1 MTMNNNIERIES
13 LPLWQGEI
21 DMEPLS
27 GGITNVNYLVKDGEQ
42 QFVVRLGNDIIEH
55 QIMRFNE
62 LAASKAAFAAGLS
75 PKVIYSE
82 AGILVLEYIPSKPL
96 DATQVKDPKNLP
108 GIIKLIKNCHTEI
121 PQYLRG
127 PALIF
132 WVFHVLRDYGWTL
145 REAQSAHLSKLPEL
159 LQAADRL
166 EAASGPHQ
174 MVFGHNDLLAANI
187 IDDGQR
193 LWLVDWDYAGF
204 NSPLF
209 DLGGLA
215 SNNQFNETQEQYLL
229 ETYFDKP
236 LDDGLWR
243 RYQAMKCASLLRET
257 MWSMVSEIHSA
268 IEFDYAAYT
277 QENLRRF
284 EQAYDAFTQS

>member
-1 MTMNNNIERIES
+1 MATSKNIERIKS
-13 LPLWQGEI
+13 LPIWQGEI

-62 LAASKAAFAAGLS
+62 LAASKAAFATGLS
-75 PKVIYSE
+75 PKVVHSE

-96 DATQVKDPKNLP
+96 DATQVRDPKNLP
-108 GIIKLIKNCHTEI
+108 GIIKLIKKCHIEI

-145 REAQSAHLSKLPEL
+145 RSGQSTHLSKLPEL
-159 LQAADRL
+159 LEAADRL

-174 MVFGHNDLLAANI
+174 MVFGHNDLLPANI

-215 SNNQFNETQEQYLL
+215 SNNEFDETQEQYLL

-236 LDDGLWR
+236 LDAGLWR

-257 MWSMVSEIHSA
+257 MWSMISEIHSA
-268 IEFDYAAYT
+268 IEFDYGSYT
-277 QENLRRF
+277 QENLTRF